1 MNDARDPRDGD
12 VAGGGEVGDRHER
25 GGVTWP
31 ERFLRPLAAIS
42 VVIILLGGLGLAQRL
57 GWLSTV
63 TSGPGADT
71 GDNGASK
78 YICPMMCTPPL
89 DEPGRCSVCGME
101 LVSASAVGGDTDGRS
116 IVVDAAARRIAGI
129 ETAEVDSVPLVRPL
143 RAVGKLEYSQ
153 SGMKT
158 LAAYVDGRIERLFA
172 DYTGVQVRRGD
183 RLAVLYSPELYSAQ
197 TEYLSAR
204 EREASR
210 EREGRERGAF
220 PRGPADGLRRSL
232 SETARERL
240 LELGMVPRQIDE
252 LDASGEAR
260 MRLDLFAEITGTVI
274 EKRATEGAYVTT
286 GQTIYRLADLTSV
299 WLVLGLFPEDAAHIR
314 YGQRVEARVQS
325 LPGETFLGRVA
336 FIDPAVDAQTR
347 TVGVRVVIPNPA
359 GRLRVGDFAT
369 ATVEIPLDRDGQP
382 AREIYD
388 EDLAGKWVSPR
399 HPHVTADDPGPCPVC
414 GIEMV
419 PADALGFR
427 PQPVDR
433 GTTLG
438 VPRRSVLRAGQTSIV
453 YVETEPGRFEPR
465 RVTLGPNVGDSV
477 IVLRGLKPGDRVA
490 IAGNFLIDSQMQLAG
505 NPSLIDPDRIES
517 ADRSGRHRHAGVPP
531 ISDPEHLR
539 ELESLDPEDRQRA
552 LAQRICP
559 VTEKPLGSMGVPPQ
573 VEVDGR
579 RVFICCEGCRKR
591 LLEDPEKYLPALPDT
606 AESEPG
612 DEGEGR

>member
-25 GGVTWP
+25 GGLTRL

-42 VVIILLGGLGLAQRL
+42 SVIIVLGGLGLAQRR
-57 GWLSTV
+57 GWLSAV
-63 TSGPGADT
+63 SSGPAAT
-71 GDNGASK
+71 AGDNGGSTF
-78 YICPMMCTPPL
+78 ICPMMCTPPL

-101 LVSASAVGGDTDGRS
+101 LVSAGAVGGDTDGRS

-274 EKRATEGAYVTT
+274 EKRATEGDYVTT

-336 FIDPAVDAQTR
+336 FIDPAVDAMTR

-433 GTTLG
+433 GMTLG

-517 ADRSGRHRHAGVPP
+517 ADRSGRRRQAGVPP

-591 LLEDPEKYLPALPDT
+591 LLADPEKYLPALPDT
-606 AESEPG
+606 AEVEPG